1 MLHSPGSND
10 IKNWIPE
17 TRERETKM
25 KRKRTRKP
33 LGGASSPAGNL
44 SPKEK
49 KALKVSIQAANSQ
62 ADGLGILDA
71 LELEPVLV
79 YSLQERRK

>member
-1 MLHSPGSND
+1 
-10 IKNWIPE
+10 
-17 TRERETKM
+17 
-25 KRKRTRKP
+25 

-49 KALKVSIQAANSQ
+49 KALKAGIQAMNSQ
-62 ADGLGILDA
+62 ADALGVLDP

-79 YSLQERRK
+79 YSLKERGK

>member
-1 MLHSPGSND
+1 
-10 IKNWIPE
+10 
-17 TRERETKM
+17 M
-25 KRKRTRKP
+25 KRKQIPKP
-33 LGGASSPAGNL
+33 SAAATPQMAIL

-49 KALKVSIQAANSQ
+49 KALKTAIQAMNRQ
-62 ADGLGILDA
+62 ADALGILDP

>member
-1 MLHSPGSND
+1 
-10 IKNWIPE
+10 
-17 TRERETKM
+17 M

-33 LGGASSPAGNL
+33 IVGALSAAGNL

-49 KALKVSIQAANSQ
+49 KALRVSIQAANSQ
-62 ADGLGILDA
+62 ADALGILDA

-79 YSLQERRK
+79 FSLQERRK